1 MKEGRMMNDSTRR
14 HFLKQSLTA
23 AAVASA
29 LPLRAAPKPVARAK
43 SIIQIWMWGGPS
55 QLDTFDP
62 KPEAGSDYC
71 GPLTSPIETNVSG
84 IRISEQLPRLAKQ
97 ADKYSIIRSMTH
109 GVFAHETA
117 SYLAQTGREV
127 DGKRVY
133 PGLGS
138 VFSLTKG
145 YDAGYTSS
153 IPPYIVLTT
162 SQGRFSKSGFLGA
175 KYKPFITGGDP
186 NRDPFLV
193 EGFVVEGVDAERQA
207 RRRNL
212 LNRFDP
218 AGQAT
223 DAFSAQSDAAREQ
236 AYRLLSGGEL
246 GVFDM
251 AQETDQAREAYGR
264 NWFGQSCL
272 MARRLVEKGVPY
284 ICINYP
290 GWDTHKSHFQ
300 TVQRRHPEMDQG
312 VAALLEDLSQ
322 RGLLD
327 QTIVWWS
334 GEFGRTP
341 RIAWEAPWNGGRGHF
356 ASCYSAVVAGG
367 GFAGGQ
373 VVGES
378 SRTGEEVARRPV
390 YPQDLLG
397 SFCELMGVNPDAPYE
412 HPVGQGLPVMS
423 PASEYGR
430 LYEIMK
436 GV

>member
-1 MKEGRMMNDSTRR
+1 MSTRR
-14 HFLKQSLTA
+14 RFIQQTLSAGA
-23 AAVASA
+23 AAAA
-29 LPLRAAPKPVARAK
+29 LPLHTASASVGTPRAK

-55 QLDTFDP
+55 HLDTFDP
-62 KPEAGSDYC
+62 KPEAGSDFC
-71 GPLTSPIETNVSG
+71 GQLKNPIETNVSG
-84 IRISEQLPRLAKQ
+84 IQIGEQFPLMAKQ

-133 PGLGS
+133 PGIGS
-138 VFSLTKG
+138 IISLAKG

-162 SQGRFSKSGFLGA
+162 SQGRFSKSGFLGT

-193 EGFVVEGVDAERQA
+193 EGFVVDGVDEARQN
-207 RRRNL
+207 RRREL
-212 LNRFDP
+212 LKRFDTS
-218 AGQAT
+218 AAT
-223 DAFSAQSDAAREQ
+223 GDAFSEQSDVAREQ
-236 AYRLLSGGEL
+236 AYRLLTGGEL
-246 GVFDM
+246 DVFDLT
-251 AQETDQAREAYGR
+251 QETEQQREAYGR

-290 GWDTHKSHFQ
+290 GWDTHKGHFQ
-300 TVQRRHPEMDQG
+300 TIQRRHPELDQG
-312 VAALLEDLSQ
+312 FSALLEDLSQ

-327 QTIVWWS
+327 QTIVWWG

-341 RIAWEAPWNGGRGHF
+341 RIQWDAPWNGGRGHF

-367 GFAGGQ
+367 GFSGGH
-373 VVGES
+373 VVGQS
-378 SRTGEEVARRPV
+378 SRTGEEVAKRPV

-397 SFCELMGVNPDAPYE
+397 SFCELMGIDPDGPLPG
-412 HPVGQGLPVMS
+412 PVGQGLPVMS
-423 PASEYGR
+423 PASECGR

-436 GV
+436 G